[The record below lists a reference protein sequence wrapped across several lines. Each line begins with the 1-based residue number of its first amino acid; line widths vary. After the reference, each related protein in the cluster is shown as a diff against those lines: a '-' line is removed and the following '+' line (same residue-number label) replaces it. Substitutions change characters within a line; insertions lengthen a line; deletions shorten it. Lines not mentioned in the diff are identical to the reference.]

1 MPKAKKNTGVAI
13 ANAVRSNMPDG
24 EHIILTMDIMKT
36 IVVDR
41 ENNRKRGMDDASIA
55 KFAAQLKA
63 EGKIYQN
70 ISVEKLAD
78 GTLKVIAGHR
88 RLLAAQVAGIP
99 CPAMV
104 YPQISDQ
111 QRKLVNVIEN
121 EQCMNPSVIDRAHAI
136 KALKDLGITQTVI
149 AEILD
154 KQTTEISRDLSLL
167 KLDKG
172 LQDKIH
178 EGLLSA
184 EQGLALVKESE
195 ELQANLAKKL
205 EEDTAAADAAGMTDA
220 QIKRQNTQTARTA
233 LADNK
238 PPAQATTPPAQ
249 ATTPP
254 AQATTPPAQATTPP
268 AQATT
273 PPAQATTPPAQATTP
288 PAQATTPPATA
299 TKPPAQATTPPA
311 TATKPPAQATAPVA
325 DAKED
330 PAEAAAKRA
339 ADKKLIQLSRLWNLL
354 FCIEAENEGK
364 PIAALMTN
372 MIEYAE
378 HGIINKDVLLLQ
390 ARTLGE

>member
-1 MPKAKKNTGVAI
+1 MAKVKKNNANAI
-13 ANAVRSNMPDG
+13 ATAVKSNMPDG
-24 EHIILTMDIMKT
+24 EHCILTMDVMKT
-36 IVVDR
+36 IIVDR
-41 ENNRKRGMDDASIA
+41 DTNRKRGMDDASIA

-70 ISVEKLAD
+70 ITIEKRAD
-78 GTLKVIAGHR
+78 GSMHVVAGHR

-104 YPQISDQ
+104 YPPISDQ
-111 QRKLVNVIEN
+111 QRQLVKVIEN
-121 EQCMNPSVIDRAHAI
+121 EQGVDPSPIDRANAI
-136 KALKDLGITQTVI
+136 KALKDLGVTQTAI
-149 AEILD
+149 ADIFD
-154 KQTTEISRDLSLL
+154 VTPTEISRDISLL

-172 LQDKIH
+172 LQQKIH

-184 EQGLALVKESE
+184 QQGLALVKEDE
-195 ELQANLAKKL
+195 EKQAALAKKL
-205 EEDTAAADAAGMTDA
+205 EEDTVAAEAAGLSDAA
-220 QIKRQNTQTARTA
+220 IKRQNTQTAKVA

-238 PPAQATTPPAQ
+238 PPVVATTPPAP

-254 AQATTPPAQATTPP
+254 APDAPAPETASTPVAPNLLKITGSTPVIATFPEVKPQPATASKPPAQ
-268 AQATT
+268 
-273 PPAQATTPPAQATTP
+273 
-288 PAQATTPPATA
+288 A
-299 TKPPAQATTPPA
+299 TKPPAQATT
-311 TATKPPAQATAPVA
+311 PVA

>member
-1 MPKAKKNTGVAI
+1 MAKVKKNA
-13 ANAVRSNMPDG
+13 ANAIVNAVKSNMPEG
-24 EHIILTMDIMKT
+24 EKHTLSIEMMKT
-36 IVVDR
+36 IVIDR

-63 EGKIYQN
+63 EGRIYQN

-78 GTLKVIAGHR
+78 GTLRVIAGHR
-88 RLLAAQVAGIP
+88 RLLAAIQAGIT
-99 CPAMV
+99 CPAV
-104 YPQISDQ
+104 IYPPISDQ

-121 EQCMNPSVIDRAHAI
+121 EQSMNPSVIDRAHAI

-184 EQGLALVKESE
+184 EQGLALVRESE
-195 ELQANLAKKL
+195 ELQAAVAKKL
-205 EEDTAAADAAGMTDA
+205 EEDTATAEAAGMTDA
-220 QIKRQNTQTARTA
+220 AIKRQNTATAKVA
-233 LADNK
+233 LSNNK
-238 PPAQATTPPAQ
+238 PPVKVSTATQAPA
-249 ATTPP
+249 
-254 AQATTPPAQATTPP
+254 
-268 AQATT
+268 
-273 PPAQATTPPAQATTP
+273 
-288 PAQATTPPATA
+288 PAT
-299 TKPPAQATTPPA
+299 
-311 TATKPPAQATAPVA
+311 TAPVQAKPAPAPATTVPATNLFKITGSTPVIATFPNDTTPVATDTKPAAPANKPVA
-325 DAKED
+325 DVKED

-339 ADKKLIQLSRLWNLL
+339 SDKKLIQLSRLWNLL
-354 FCIEAENEGK
+354 FSIEAENEGK

-378 HGIINKDVLLLQ
+378 HGIINRDVLLLQ

>member
-1 MPKAKKNTGVAI
+1 MPKPKKNTGVAI

-104 YPQISDQ
+104 YPAISDQ

-195 ELQANLAKKL
+195 ELQANLARKL

-233 LADNK
+233 LSDNK
-238 PPAQATTPPAQ
+238 PPAQATTPPA
-249 ATTPP
+249 T
-254 AQATTPPAQATTPP
+254 
-268 AQATT
+268 
-273 PPAQATTPPAQATTP
+273 
-288 PAQATTPPATA
+288 ATTPPATA
-299 TKPPAQATTPPA
+299 TTPPATATTPPATATTPVAPNLFKITGSTPVIATFPEVKPQPA

>member
-1 MPKAKKNTGVAI
+1 MAKVKKNA
-13 ANAVRSNMPDG
+13 ANAIVNAVKSNMPEG
-24 EHIILTMDIMKT
+24 EHCILTMDVMKT
-36 IVVDR
+36 IIVDR

-78 GTLKVIAGHR
+78 GSMKVIAGHR

-104 YPQISDQ
+104 YPPISDQ

-121 EQCMNPSVIDRAHAI
+121 EQGMNPSVIDRAHAI

-184 EQGLALVKESE
+184 EQGLALVRESE
-195 ELQANLAKKL
+195 ELQAAVAKKL
-205 EEDTAAADAAGMTDA
+205 EEDTATAEAAGMSDA
-220 QIKRQNTQTARTA
+220 AIKRQNTATARVA

-238 PPAQATTPPAQ
+238 PPATAKPAPATAKPATAPATTVPVQATTV
-249 ATTPP
+249 
-254 AQATTPPAQATTPP
+254 
-268 AQATT
+268 
-273 PPAQATTPPAQATTP
+273 
-288 PAQATTPPATA
+288 PATNLFKITGSTPVIATFPNDTKPVADA
-299 TKPPAQATTPPA
+299 TK
-311 TATKPPAQATAPVA
+311 PVA

-339 ADKKLIQLSRLWNLL
+339 SDKKLIQLSRLWNLL
-354 FCIEAENEGK
+354 FSIEAENEGK
-364 PIAALMTN
+364 PIAYLMTN

-378 HGIINKDVLLLQ
+378 HGVIDRDVLLLQ

>member
-1 MPKAKKNTGVAI
+1 MAKVKKNA
-13 ANAVRSNMPDG
+13 ANAIVNAVKSNMPEG
-24 EHIILTMDIMKT
+24 EHCILTMDVMKT
-36 IVVDR
+36 IIVDR

-78 GTLKVIAGHR
+78 GSMKVIAGHR

-104 YPQISDQ
+104 YPPISDQ

-121 EQCMNPSVIDRAHAI
+121 EQGMNPSVIDRAHAI

-184 EQGLALVKESE
+184 EQGLALVRESE
-195 ELQANLAKKL
+195 ELQAALAKKI
-205 EEDTAAADAAGMTDA
+205 EEDTAAAEAAGMSDA
-220 QIKRQNTQTARTA
+220 AIKRQNTATARVA

-238 PPAQATTPPAQ
+238 PPVNVSTATTAPVQAKPAQ
-249 ATTPP
+249 APATTAPVQAKP
-254 AQATTPPAQATTPP
+254 AQAPATTAP
-268 AQATT
+268 APATT
-273 PPAQATTPPAQATTP
+273 V
-288 PAQATTPPATA
+288 PATNLLKITGSTPVVATFPNDTTTDTKPASPA
-299 TKPPAQATTPPA
+299 TKP
-311 TATKPPAQATAPVA
+311 VA
-325 DAKED
+325 DVKED

-339 ADKKLIQLSRLWNLL
+339 SDKKLIQLSRLWNLL
-354 FCIEAENEGK
+354 FSIEAENEGK
-364 PIAALMTN
+364 PIGALMTN

-378 HGIINKDVLLLQ
+378 HGIINRDVLLLQ

>member
-1 MPKAKKNTGVAI
+1 MAKVKKNTGVAI
-13 ANAVRSNMPDG
+13 VNAVRSNMPDG

-55 KFAAQLKA
+55 RFASQLKA
-63 EGKIYQN
+63 EGKVYQN

-104 YPQISDQ
+104 YPPISEQ

-121 EQCMNPSVIDRAHAI
+121 EQSMNPSVIDRAHAI

-184 EQGLALVKESE
+184 EQGLALVRESE
-195 ELQANLAKKL
+195 EMQANLAKKL
-205 EEDTAAADAAGMTDA
+205 EEDTKVADAAGMSDA
-220 QIKRQNTQTARTA
+220 AIKRQNTATARTA

-238 PPAQATTPPAQ
+238 PPVVSI
-249 ATTPP
+249 
-254 AQATTPPAQATTPP
+254 
-268 AQATT
+268 
-273 PPAQATTPPAQATTP
+273 
-288 PAQATTPPATA
+288 TPPATA
-299 TKPPAQATTPPA
+299 TTPVAQAAPVKAPAAPTPATATTPVAPSLLKITGSTPVVATFPEVKTQQAPAIKPPAQD
-311 TATKPPAQATAPVA
+311 TAPVSQ
-325 DAKED
+325 AKED

-339 ADKKLIQLSRLWNLL
+339 ADKKLVQLSRLWNLL
-354 FCIEAENEGK
+354 FSIEAENEGK

-378 HGIINKDVLLLQ
+378 HGIIDKDVLLLQ